1 MSFLGVVIIS
11 MVFAIYLFV
20 FEKSPVTYLNIP
32 FPVSEDRDYKTG
44 DSIQFLVER
53 CVSYPVKYTV
63 TRVLVNDDLNAEVSV
78 SYLPSTDVNAGEAGC
93 ISALGIPIIVEE
105 TLPRGSWHVDHVI
118 FVSGKFREHRLEADS
133 TSFNII

>member
-63 TRVLVNDDLNAEVSV
+63 TRVLVNDDLNAKVSR
-78 SYLPSTDVNAGEAGC
+78 SYLPSTDVNAGGAGSTGGAAPGAG
-93 ISALGIPIIVEE
+93 IQPGGGGGGSELANSGAGALGQMIV
-105 TLPRGSWHVDHVI
+105 TV
-118 FVSGKFREHRLEADS
+118 F
-133 TSFNII
+133 